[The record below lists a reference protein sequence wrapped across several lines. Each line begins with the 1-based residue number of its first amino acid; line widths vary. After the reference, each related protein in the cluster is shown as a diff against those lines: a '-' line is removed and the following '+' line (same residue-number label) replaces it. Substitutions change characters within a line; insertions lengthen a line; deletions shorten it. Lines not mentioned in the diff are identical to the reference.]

1 MALDFDSGAIN
12 ALTREKFIPLL
23 VDNIFNSNIMAQKY
37 LANAEHLDGG
47 RKIITPL
54 EIAKASSYIG
64 FYDDTVDGVGST
76 NQTLLTPATNTPFKQ
91 ADWDWCQAYAG
102 VTISNR
108 EIGMNSGDSQ
118 VLSILKAKLKNAQ
131 KSLTDLF
138 GDAIFGSD
146 TDLASTSH
154 TSLCPVDN
162 STTPGDGDHHVFSNT
177 YGRKLGN
184 ITSASSDYWDAL
196 NTGFTGGV
204 DAGGVVLTANKANS
218 TEMLTEVG
226 ETGVAQMIADMTTK
240 YGECSID
247 GDQPDVIVTTQFL
260 SDLYETAL
268 MNKKRFVGT
277 ETAIGGFTGLQ
288 FKNAVVVVDSHV
300 PDGHMYFL
308 NSNYID
314 YKVHGARNFAFE
326 DFRTRE
332 EYDAQIARIFWMGQF
347 VCTNPRM
354 LGVLTAGANAWA

>member
-1 MALDFDSGAIN
+1 MALSFDTNAMN

-37 LANAEHLDGG
+37 LANAELLDGG

-54 EIAKASSYIG
+54 EIAKASDYIG
-64 FYDDTVDGVGST
+64 FYTDSSAHTA
-76 NQTLLTPATNTPFKQ
+76 LTPATNAPFKQ
-91 ADWDWCQAYAG
+91 AEWDWAQAYAG

-108 EIGMNSGDSQ
+108 EVGMNSGDSQ

-138 GDAIFGSD
+138 GDAIFSVA
-146 TDLASTSH
+146 TDLTSTSH
-154 TSLCPVDN
+154 TSLAYVAN
-162 STTPGDGDHHVFSNT
+162 GTTAGDADHHIFSSDH
-177 YGRKLGN
+177 GRVMGG
-184 ITSASSDYWDAL
+184 ITSANDDYWDANASNFDPSGDGSATSAEL
-196 NTGFTGGV
+196 LADSATNSGV
-204 DAGGVVLTANKANS
+204 SELVMN
-218 TEMLTEVG
+218 
-226 ETGVAQMIADMTTK
+226 MTTK

-247 GDQPDVIVTTQFL
+247 GDQPDIIVTTQVL
-260 SDLYETAL
+260 SDLYEASL
-268 MNKKRFVGT
+268 MSKKRFVGT
-277 ETAIGGFTGLQ
+277 ETAVGGFTGLQ

-308 NSNYID
+308 NSNYLD
-314 YKVHGARNFAFE
+314 YKTHSARNFEFE

-354 LGVLTAGANAWA
+354 LGALIGGPSSI